1 MNRGRNNRKTKRSI
15 PIIIL
20 LLVVIGVG
28 LFGVRRWEQ
37 LQQAKEAEQYLMEQ
51 EERVLPTPIV
61 VEGQSY
67 KLRDDLDTYLLIG
80 LDKFSD
86 LPGETGLST
95 NHQQADFLFLIV
107 VDHND
112 KSYSAIHLNRD
123 AMTDIQRL
131 GMSGKVIGTF
141 TGQLA
146 LAHTFGSGGRDSCRN
161 TAQAVSH
168 YLLDVPVEH
177 YFSLTMDAI
186 PLINDLAGGVVVH
199 IDDDFSAIDPT
210 LEQGKDVRL
219 WGQHA
224 LTFVRSRHYVDD
236 SSNLSRMNRQ
246 RAYLYGLHDQLVEKF
261 GEDSRFGARLISK
274 LADFNVSDMTSDEM
288 VNLAEKVRDY
298 RFTGIRSIPGEATL
312 GEKYMEFYTDETALQ
327 ELVMEIFF
335 QSSAR

>member
-1 MNRGRNNRKTKRSI
+1 MNRGRNNRKPKRSI
-15 PIIIL
+15 PVIIL
-20 LLVVIGVG
+20 LVVMIGVG
-28 LFGVRRWEQ
+28 LFGIRRWEQ
-37 LQQAKEAEQYLMEQ
+37 QQQAIEAEKLLLDQ
-51 EERVLPTPIV
+51 EDRVAPAPVTV
-61 VEGQSY
+61 DGQSY

-86 LPGETGLST
+86 APGEAGLST
-95 NHQQADFLFLIV
+95 NHQQADFLFLV
-107 VDHND
+107 VVNHGDQ
-112 KSYSAIHLNRD
+112 SYSAIHLNRD
-123 AMTDIQRL
+123 AMTEIQRL
-131 GMSGKVIGTF
+131 GMSGKKIGTF

-168 YLLDVPVEH
+168 YLLDVPVQH
-177 YFSLTMDAI
+177 YFSVTMDAI

-224 LTFVRSRHYVDD
+224 LNFVRSRHYVDD

-246 RAYLYGLHDQLVEKF
+246 RAYLYGLHDQLVQKF

-274 LADFNVSDMTSDEM
+274 LADFNVSDLTSDEM
-288 VNLAEKVRDY
+288 VALAEKVKEY
-298 RFTGIRSIPGEATL
+298 RFTGILSIPGEAVL
-312 GEKYMEFYTDETALQ
+312 GEKYMEFYTDEDALQ
-327 ELVMEIFF
+327 KLVFETFYKP
-335 QSSAR
+335 AA

>member
-1 MNRGRNNRKTKRSI
+1 MNRGRNNRKPKRSI

-20 LLVVIGVG
+20 LVVMIGVG
-28 LFGVRRWEQ
+28 LFGIRRWEQ
-37 LQQAKEAEQYLMEQ
+37 LQQAIEAEKLLLDQ
-51 EERVLPTPIV
+51 EDRVAPAPVTV
-61 VEGQSY
+61 DGQSY

-86 LPGETGLST
+86 APGEAGLST
-95 NHQQADFLFLIV
+95 NHQQADFLFLV
-107 VDHND
+107 VVNHGDQ
-112 KSYSAIHLNRD
+112 SYSAIHLNRD
-123 AMTDIQRL
+123 AMTEIQRL
-131 GMSGKVIGTF
+131 GMSGKITGTF

-168 YLLDVPVEH
+168 YLLDVPVQH
-177 YFSLTMDAI
+177 YFSVTMDAI

-224 LTFVRSRHYVDD
+224 LIFVRSRHYVDD

-246 RAYLYGLHDQLVEKF
+246 RAYLYGLHDQLVQKF

-274 LADFNVSDMTSDEM
+274 LADFNVSDLTSDEM
-288 VNLAEKVRDY
+288 VALAEKVKEY
-298 RFTGIRSIPGEATL
+298 RFTGILSIPGEAVL
-312 GEKYMEFYTDETALQ
+312 GEKYMEFYTDEDALQ
-327 ELVMEIFF
+327 KLVFETFYKP
-335 QSSAR
+335 AA